1 MYFAY
6 LSHSVP
12 VHTGIKGR
20 QVHPLIRFLLRRW
33 VDEKCACHGYP
44 AGSPSQG
51 TKTNAQGQS
60 QPGVDALRTL
70 PSSSRR
76 CRSRQK
82 RSSTS
87 CPGVIHRQPPLPP
100 GPGLRLLVTVGAL
113 LCPLELLRPTLN
125 RHLGR
130 HVGPLAGLRCHPHPS
145 RAPGYPGNQRSGPDV
160 GNLEMLEFAL
170 SQETARTASL
180 LPRRRAG

>member
-20 QVHPLIRFLLRRW
+20 QVHPLIRFLLQSWGMRS
-33 VDEKCACHGYP
+33 VHAMAILQVHQAKALKQMHK
-44 AGSPSQG
+44 GSP
-51 TKTNAQGQS
+51 
-60 QPGVDALRTL
+60 D
-70 PSSSRR
+70 
-76 CRSRQK
+76 
-82 RSSTS
+82 
-87 CPGVIHRQPPLPP
+87 
-100 GPGLRLLVTVGAL
+100 PGLMHWG
-113 LCPLELLRPTLN
+113 LCPAVLGGAEADRSDPAHPAPAWYTVSHRCPRDQASVCSSPWAPSCVLQSCSPHVESTPRP
-125 RHLGR
+125 
-130 HVGPLAGLRCHPHPS
+130 HVGPLAGLRCHPRPS

-160 GNLEMLEFAL
+160 GNLEMLEFVL